1 MLGLLFLE
9 GEHTGNLDERLFSG
23 KGGVLD
29 RDL

>member
-1 MLGLLFLE
+1 MPGLLFLE
-9 GEHTGNLDERLFSG
+9 GEQTGNSDEWLFSG